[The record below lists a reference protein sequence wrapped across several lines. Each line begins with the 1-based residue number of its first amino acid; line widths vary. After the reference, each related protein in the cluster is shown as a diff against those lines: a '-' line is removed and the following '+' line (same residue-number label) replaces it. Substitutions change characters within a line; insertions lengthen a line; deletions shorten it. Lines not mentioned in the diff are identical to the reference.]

1 MKAISNFFFKIE
13 KKLHLWHR
21 FNILSIMIMMIANF
35 DSSTDLYSRNALER
49 YRNRALKILKLVLCY
64 EHVLAYSKYNGWKE
78 RP

>member
-1 MKAISNFFFKIE
+1 
-13 KKLHLWHR
+13 
-21 FNILSIMIMMIANF
+21 MMIANF